1 MKEIVEE
8 NILKQAE
15 RIFEHMK
22 FSNKE
27 QEATIR
33 KLVIANLAR
42 SVKAS
47 QRSGHAVFDARESRL
62 YKFINAL
69 RRSKDQTEFFKNLH
83 VEFPKFTDVFLAN
96 MIHKYQREL
105 AGTIVYPF
113 ALDTTIYEKKK
124 VSQPSGQTLEDVVNE
139 LRHKI
144 FSVSE
149 QLKQTRK
156 EVEELQ
162 MLIIKHK
169 HNAEGKSYLEQI
181 IM

>member
-27 QEATIR
+27 QEAIIR

-47 QRSGHAVFDARESRL
+47 QRKGIAVFDARESRL

-83 VEFPKFTDVFLAN
+83 IEFPKFTDVFLGK
-96 MIHKYQREL
+96 MIVKYQREL
-105 AGTIVYPF
+105 IGAIVYPF
-113 ALDTTIYEKKK
+113 ALDLTGMEPKKPTPHPNNIERI
-124 VSQPSGQTLEDVVNE
+124 VELEAMVKKLSETVKQCKDRIDELKSLMVN
-139 LRHKI
+139 
-144 FSVSE
+144 
-149 QLKQTRK
+149 
-156 EVEELQ
+156 
-162 MLIIKHK
+162 HK
-169 HNAEGKSYLEQI
+169 HTRNGKSYLEKI